1 MKKLILGILF
11 LGLVGCGPTL
21 KNNEISIVL
30 PKDIITAVDSN
41 GKSIPI
47 QINIANKT
55 IELGREANIPVS
67 MIPSV
72 Q

>member
-1 MKKLILGILF
+1 MF

-21 KNNEISIVL
+21 KNNEITITL
-30 PKDIITAVDSN
+30 PKEIITAVDSE

-67 MIPSV
+67 MIPAI